1 MVIILAKKDVARA
14 RTLLIKERSSR
25 GGHLFAT
32 IKTYEGIRKVGYPND
47 PDLESFLYI
56 RSPNGGFRRMDI
68 GVEWI
73 SAEEYPDLLMDEWH
87 YHMNPH
93 NKRPADKTYQANIR
107 AFYDTL

>member
-1 MVIILAKKDVARA
+1 MKGFVRWDIVRTPALPYRNLQRLPHGHNSCKEGCCAA

-73 SAEEYPDLLMDEWH
+73 SAEEYPDL
-87 YHMNPH
+87 
-93 NKRPADKTYQANIR
+93 
-107 AFYDTL
+107 